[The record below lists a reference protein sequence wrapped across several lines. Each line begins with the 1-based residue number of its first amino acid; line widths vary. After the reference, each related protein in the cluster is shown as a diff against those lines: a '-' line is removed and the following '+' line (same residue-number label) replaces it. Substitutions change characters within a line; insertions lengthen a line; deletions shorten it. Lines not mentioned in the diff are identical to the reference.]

1 MPSKMPPQLL
11 ALMEEFKARAAIAA
25 QRNAADTTK
34 HTAQITQH
42 PPITAVDIE
51 RMKQELGLTA
61 DPNAKPF
68 ADGGAVHMLG
78 GGLLG
83 QYKGV
88 AKGAASNAGINAVL
102 QDTDPMSY
110 AGGIGSMFALYHAPL
125 NADEVEM
132 DKERRLD
139 AQMDRAGYYRQA
151 HLPNPAWKNAL
162 PQFNPQEIIANYP
175 NWKDIPPV
183 EKARILKNF
192 EDYKKMV
199 PSRHQYDK
207 GGKVKKDTVD
217 LARRSIFGLR
227 PEPTTTHLPAI
238 VHPPISTPQKSIADI
253 PLSRRSL
260 LQSAAGQALRGAMP
274 MGEVAGLAKLATPIA
289 EVSHVVSAVTP
300 QLTNPLAIAASLVRN
315 GASDED
321 IAKALSGV
329 VGKSDIDNL
338 LTNVR
343 TPESYMN
350 GEFPLLKRPSESLH
364 SILHPHEYIDTLPP
378 LAQRPA
384 LREIRSV
391 DPDLYRKILD
401 TAKDT
406 SMVSAEEA
414 SNIGLKQKWIDK
426 YMKGEIEYDDL
437 PKYYKD
443 KADLRFDGFGYDD

>member
-11 ALMEEFKARAAIAA
+11 ALLEEFKARAAIAA

-34 HTAQITQH
+34 HTGQITQH

-68 ADGGAVHMLG
+68 SDGGVVHMLG

-260 LQSAAGQALRGAMP
+260 LQSAAGQAMRGALP
-274 MGEVAGLAKLATPIA
+274 MGEAAGLAKLVTPIA
-289 EVSHVVSAVTP
+289 EVSHAVSAVPKAFGP
-300 QLTNPLAIAASLVRN
+300 QSIPALVAKAIEMGLNEKDAIKFVNSHIPNAKEHTLLNELYNDLKFPEDVNYWDEPTSPGSVFSHWFDVGGKPPVGNIPAKSLMDLRPQMRAMKEEAPDRY
-315 GASDED
+315 GYLKD
-321 IAKALSGV
+321 IAR
-329 VGKSDIDNL
+329 DI
-338 LTNVR
+338 
-343 TPESYMN
+343 
-350 GEFPLLKRPSESLH
+350 SESTH
-364 SILHPHEYIDTLPP
+364 
-378 LAQRPA
+378 
-384 LREIRSV
+384 
-391 DPDLYRKILD
+391 DL
-401 TAKDT
+401 
-406 SMVSAEEA
+406 
-414 SNIGLKQKWIDK
+414 GF
-426 YMKGEIEYDDL
+426 DD
-437 PKYYKD
+437 
-443 KADLRFDGFGYDD
+443 FD